1 MNHPA
6 ATKGSRTP
14 QTLIQPGKV
23 VIKDLVLRA
32 LIGLLNLGALGTL
45 WWSLQFRLLPL
56 QHQTRE
62 LEGTVG
68 RLTREVDSMESS
80 CAPPVA
86 REIREKFDQIQA
98 PTFKDRAELE
108 SWLTGLQQE
117 VIPLALDL
125 EVDLA
130 GAPPPPAT
138 NAPAGPIPTRALLT
152 VRPAAEF
159 AAEGTAFQRVLWL
172 SHRLTRDE
180 KRADLTGLTAA
191 GGTNSI
197 GRASLELTLWTR
209 QEEEHP

>member
-1 MNHPA
+1 V
-6 ATKGSRTP
+6 TKDVVVRM
-14 QTLIQPGKV
+14 LIT
-23 VIKDLVLRA
+23 
-32 LIGLLNLGALGTL
+32 LLNLGALGTL

-56 QHQTRE
+56 QRQTRE
-62 LEGTVG
+62 LESTVG
-68 RLTREVDSMESS
+68 RLTREVDMMDAA

-108 SWLTGLQQE
+108 AWLTGLQQQ

-130 GAPPPPAT
+130 GSPPPPAT
-138 NAPAGPIPTRALLT
+138 NAPAGPMPTRAVLT
-152 VRPAAEF
+152 VRPAADL
-159 AAEGTAFQRVLWL
+159 AAEGTPFQRVLWL
-172 SHRLTRDE
+172 SHQLTREE

-191 GGTNSI
+191 GGTNSL

-209 QEEEHP
+209 QEEEHR